1 MMRLA
6 LLFVLL
12 VVSEMAVATV
22 CADQPPARL
31 ERLTAFED
39 RGAQLRLE
47 QILALPDQA
56 FSNLEKSY
64 LFANYTHS
72 AYWVRFS
79 LADVASREC
88 VRWLTVGDPR
98 LNDIQ
103 VFIQRAGQWQR
114 MHAGSAYPA
123 EEWPVLARQPSFPLH
138 AEDDGSVLIRATSRS
153 ALIVEPILWSSQAML
168 MQRQISAL
176 VDGLSLGI
184 VLLVVPFSLIVGGIM
199 RSPLLL
205 AHAATV
211 LSYIVVTCV
220 LNGYLTHWPAL
231 LPWSDVIRSLVS
243 VISFACFLG
252 YARVLLQVRH
262 LPRYWGLLYG
272 ALLVLFI
279 GSHLWTLLLD
289 HAQGGAFTDLLRRF
303 TVYLLMPLTLLVAWY
318 RGVSLIW
325 MAWAVPLLY
334 LVQFFMRY
342 VLQAD
347 QVIWQSRQD
356 FFSLSSIVP
365 GVVMLTCTLLT
376 ELYRSRK
383 RAQRACGELED
394 LRQAEQG
401 RLEGMVQR
409 RTEQLSESL
418 RARGAMLARIT
429 HDLRTPLLDIVDYA
443 RRLVDETRHDYP
455 QRIARSAHRQLA
467 LIDELLEFSHSEQ
480 PQHEVP
486 GDLHLFLREIA
497 EEVEPLARRHAND
510 FELHLATDVPQQ
522 VSADFRCLRTVLL
535 NLLGNAANFTRDGHI
550 QLHVSCQQRGVAA
563 LSLQLQVADTGPGIH
578 PDDQQRLLQPFER
591 GAGVEAV
598 EGSGLGLAIVTQALQ
613 AMGSTLQVQSDGV
626 SGSRFSFEL
635 NLALPGERA
644 GALA

>member
-6 LLFVLL
+6 LLFLLL
-12 VVSEMAVATV
+12 VVSDMALAAV

-31 ERLTAFED
+31 ERLAVFED

-47 QILALPDQA
+47 QILTLPDQA
-56 FSNLEKSY
+56 FSALEQGY

-72 AYWVRFS
+72 AYWLRFS
-79 LADVASREC
+79 LADVAGRAC

-103 VFIQRAGQWQR
+103 VFIQSAGQWQR
-114 MHAGSAYPA
+114 MRAGNVYPA
-123 EEWPVLARQPSFPLH
+123 EQWPVLARQPSFPLSD
-138 AEDDGSVLIRATSRS
+138 EGDGLVLIRATSRS
-153 ALIVEPILWSSQAML
+153 ALILEPILWPEQAML
-168 MQRQISAL
+168 MQRQTSAL

-184 VLLVVPFSLIVGGIM
+184 VLLVVPFSLIVGAIM

-205 AHAATV
+205 THAATV

-262 LPRYWGLLYG
+262 LPRVWGLLYG
-272 ALLVLFI
+272 ASLVLFI
-279 GSHLWTLLLD
+279 GSHVWTLLLD
-289 HAQGGAFTDLLRRF
+289 YAQGGAFTDQLRRF
-303 TVYLLMPLTLLVAWY
+303 TVYLLMPMTLAVAWY

-365 GVVMLTCTLLT
+365 GVVMLACTLLT

-383 RAQRACGELED
+383 RAKRARRELED

-429 HDLRTPLLDIVDYA
+429 HDLRTPLLDIVAYA
-443 RRLVDETRHDYP
+443 RRLIGESGHDYP
-455 QRIARSAHRQLA
+455 QRIARSAQRQLT
-467 LIDELLEFSHSEQ
+467 LIDELLEFSHSEL

-486 GDLHLFLREIA
+486 GDLHVFLREIA
-497 EEVEPLARRHAND
+497 EEVEPLVHRHGNV
-510 FELHLATDVPQQ
+510 FQQHLMPDVPQV
-522 VSADFRCLRTVLL
+522 VSADFRRLRTVLL
-535 NLLGNAANFTRDGHI
+535 NLLGNAAKFTRDGRI
-550 QLHVSCQQRGVAA
+550 QLRVYC
-563 LSLQLQVADTGPGIH
+563 LSRSVDAVRLRLQVEDTGPGIH

-591 GAGVEAV
+591 GAGVETV

-613 AMGSTLQVQSDGV
+613 AMDSALQVQSDGV

-635 NLALPGERA
+635 SLILPGEPVE
-644 GALA
+644 ALA